1 MQMCSG
7 LTENKEWSPEF
18 VGSSGGGA
26 AEASKCLGPQVG
38 PFPSAAS
45 FSCIVRLLV
54 LSFPVG

>member
-26 AEASKCLGPQVG
+26 AEASKCLGP
-38 PFPSAAS
+38 
-45 FSCIVRLLV
+45 
-54 LSFPVG
+54 